1 MMIHATTLPGQSSVK
16 MEPSTDFKA
25 PSNATKGEKGDDDVQ
40 HFKHLVNAMSSQV
53 NMLEHKV
60 EEVERFYSSNKKK
73 LSMISKNKD
82 KGRLVISIKR
92 QLQQDHKAPSESMQ
106 ELIFQF
112 GKILNQIIQRKGT
125 RSSQDSVD
133 DDLGLH
139 NCSELNGKP
148 RDFSSIKRRM
158 EIKDGTGYNHVREI
172 YSDVRSVLKNAMKY
186 NDERSDEHIT
196 ANTLLAKFE
205 EKWLLL
211 LPKVMQEDERM
222 EDDHDVQLADHARI
236 ARDISGELRDIE
248 EHLNEVK
255 EQVLQKCR
263 KISTLEKREI
273 GRALTQLS
281 AEDLRQALEIVAQS
295 NPAFQAS
302 AEEVDLDIDAQ
313 SEYTLRRLK
322 YFIMDVYQAREKP
335 VHSVG
340 RDNTDNNED
349 ANTDKAHN
357 SNFKRKREIIDVSG
371 KTAKKKIKTHG

>member
-1 MMIHATTLPGQSSVK
+1 MIHATTLPGQSSVK
-16 MEPSTDFKA
+16 MEPSGDFKA
-25 PSNATKGEKGDDDVQ
+25 PSNATKVEKGNDDLQ

-60 EEVERFYSSNKKK
+60 EEVERFYSSNRKK
-73 LSMISKNKD
+73 LSTISKNKD
-82 KGRLVISIKR
+82 KGRLIISIKK
-92 QLQQDHKAPSESMQ
+92 QLQHEKKAPSESMQ
-106 ELIFQF
+106 ELICQF

-186 NDERSDEHIT
+186 NDERSDAHVT

-211 LPKVMQEDERM
+211 LPKVMQEDERI
-222 EDDHDVQLADHARI
+222 EDDHDIQLADHARM
-236 ARDISGELRDIE
+236 AKDISGELRDIE

-263 KISTLEKREI
+263 KMSTLEKREI
-273 GRALTQLS
+273 GKALTQLS

-313 SEYTLRRLK
+313 SEHTLRRLK
-322 YFIMDVYQAREKP
+322 FFIMDVYQAREKP
-335 VHSVG
+335 IRSVG
-340 RDNTDNNED
+340 RDNTDNNDD
-349 ANTDKAHN
+349 ANTDKAQN
-357 SNFKRKREIIDVSG
+357 SNFKRKREILDVSG